1 MKTPSYF
8 SKLTLATTSLLLF
21 ALFSGSGC
29 SDNEPNPVNLPY
41 EEGYI
46 IGNEGAFGNSN
57 ASIGFHF
64 FGGAGYNSD
73 LVAVENQGLITGDVL
88 QSMFTG
94 DSLLWLVLNNSNRIL
109 ILNRFTMKYRGEIS
123 SLQLPRY
130 LVEGQKGLYLSEWLS
145 FSGNGQVRKINPN
158 TQQLE
163 GSVAVGIL
171 PENLLAHQGKL
182 YVPNSSDSTISVI
195 TEQPFAKETDIV
207 VGDYPQACLA
217 LNGSIW
223 VMNGGKPDWTGS
235 FSHGS
240 WVKLNSQGG
249 ISTEITLNQVLANPT
264 RAVASPD
271 GRYGYFILDG
281 DVWFLDAQEETV
293 GVLISGANAYG
304 LGVDTRNGD
313 LIVGEAGDFSN
324 ASDVAIYSN
333 QGEFQLRFTAGI
345 APSSFAV
352 NP

>member
-1 MKTPSYF
+1 MQITSYLPQ
-8 SKLTLATTSLLLF
+8 STLAASALIFL

-29 SDNEPNPVNLPY
+29 TDPEQNQVKLPY

-64 FGGAGYNSD
+64 FGGVGYNSD

-88 QSMFTG
+88 QSMYTS
-94 DSLLWLVLNNSNRIL
+94 DSLLWLVINNSNRIL
-109 ILNRFTMKYRGEIS
+109 ILNRFSMKYLGDIQ

-130 LVEGQKGLYLSEWLS
+130 LVKGQNGLYLSEWVN
-145 FSGNGQVRKINPN
+145 FSGNGQVRKINP
-158 TQQLE
+158 TSGQFE
-163 GSVAVGIL
+163 GSVEVGAL
-171 PENLLAHQGKL
+171 PEFLLAHQGKL
-182 YVPNSSDSTISVI
+182 YVPNSFSNTISVL
-195 TEQPFAKETDIV
+195 TEEPFGKQTDIV

-235 FSHGS
+235 FTYGS
-240 WVKLNSQGG
+240 WMKLNSQGT
-249 ISTEITLNQVLANPT
+249 ITTEITLDQAQANPT
-264 RAVASPD
+264 RAVSSPD

-281 DVWFLDAQEETV
+281 DVWFLDAQLETV

-304 LGVDTRNGD
+304 IGVDPRNGD
-313 LIVGEAGDFSN
+313 LIVGEAGDFAN
-324 ASDVAIYSN
+324 ASEVAIYSN
-333 QGEFQLRFTAGI
+333 QGEFQNRFTAGI